1 MNREQWYTSYQAARM
16 LVQAR
21 FYCGESDVQ
30 IDSGDPARKVVWDL
44 TYKAIKELGGEFLR
58 EAVFHV
64 DLWVYDI
71 CDPSNRWAIK
81 YNSKIFNRKMPIR
94 ESKKKWL
101 DRV

>member
-21 FYCGESDVQ
+21 FYRGEKDVR
-30 IDSGDPARKVVWDL
+30 IDYGDPARKVVWDL
-44 TYKAIKELGGEFLR
+44 VYRAIKELGGELLR
-58 EAVFHV
+58 EAVFHG
-64 DLWVYDI
+64 DMGVYGI
-71 CDPSNRWAIK
+71 CDSSSRWAIK